1 MLRLFSCDRFPTNWG
16 AVLFHGLIF
25 FHLSCTLPQIRVCH
39 AFAHHRAAADVVDG
53 VSGEL
58 VMSRSFADRQKT
70 KKSARFQF
78 ELLEPR
84 HLFSVNPLSPSS
96 PEAPPVESTSAAP
109 LLGEQADQALTNF
122 IWLPFVS
129 AGVDKVATVSTS
141 LFLQGEYWANAYT
154 NFSLAWTKISG
165 PGNVVF
171 GNAAA
176 EGSAVT
182 FDQAGTYELQLAAT
196 NGGLTS
202 FDRVFVTVAASNTI
216 NIDQAWLDN
225 PANQG
230 TVNGRTV
237 YILKQAG
244 KTFALQTDVS
254 TKGTAFYIANKDI
267 TFDLNGHTIT
277 YNTDKLA
284 GPNAGDDK
292 SATHGV
298 VLYLGYH
305 NTEIPTIAGAAEAF
319 NVAIKNGTIKND
331 GAGNLSH
338 GIFGQRGNGALIEN
352 IEIETNGKDSHTV
365 FFKYGGTNGVTL
377 RDNLLTT
384 HTDSSFNRH
393 AGPANVMVGGKLV
406 AERNVLIGGNS
417 GFNVL
422 ADSVINENVIGHTGF
437 ATNGYGV
444 WLYRTSNVTI
454 TNNLILPTN
463 GRGVLFNAGE
473 NMTVTGNVILHLE
486 ESNAEFGDNLN
497 PPAVRSRYETKGI
510 NYSDNISLGI
520 GGGGYTSAS
529 SLYISSYGSGAS
541 TYANNDATTILVG
554 TPDISHYAQP
564 ITLEGTGGSIAG
576 GAGGSLGV
584 DLIKDNN
591 FKSNHV
597 LVRVEGY
604 DGYTEQSEPLK
615 GNSFDWVTGNAAYGD
630 FMAAIESKLSDLGLG
645 SNALAAAQTY
655 IGGIDTLID
664 GLISGQGLQEG
675 RAVWQTKYF
684 SHVGTTTF
692 ADLIDSDWGNG
703 VDPKS
708 YTYAYSN
715 LSSGAVKVREGFTQQ
730 VKILNGSTP
739 LANSA
744 VSVTTAQGDSYQ
756 ATTDANGLATLTFYR
771 FSIEKADAA
780 GAAFS
785 VIDRTQ
791 STITAG
797 GKSIVVNHSSVPS
810 QINIAGPGVQ
820 SIDEQT
826 EGSEVGK
833 QSNNLQIQSPLQA
846 PPQPQQL
853 SVNQQSQ
860 ATSQLEYANDI
871 VFEDIGSAGD
881 VASQIE
887 IIGQPAILPA
897 DSSDEKSRRN
907 ARRLRSQASDAHFQ
921 ESGELT
927 LALLGEI
934 DSLASSWAQIQRA
947 L

>member
-1 MLRLFSCDRFPTNWG
+1 MVFAGADKIASVSSSLLLTGEVIVNATTN
-16 AVLFHGLIF
+16 
-25 FHLSCTLPQIRVCH
+25 LS
-39 AFAHHRAAADVVDG
+39 
-53 VSGEL
+53 
-58 VMSRSFADRQKT
+58 
-70 KKSARFQF
+70 
-78 ELLEPR
+78 
-84 HLFSVNPLSPSS
+84 
-96 PEAPPVESTSAAP
+96 
-109 LLGEQADQALTNF
+109 
-122 IWLPFVS
+122 
-129 AGVDKVATVSTS
+129 VAWS
-141 LFLQGEYWANAYT
+141 
-154 NFSLAWTKISG
+154 KISG
-165 PGNVVF
+165 PGNAIF
-171 GNAAA
+171 GN
-176 EGSAVT
+176 SSSVSSSVL

-202 FDRVFVTVAASNTI
+202 IDRVFVTVTASNTI

-244 KTFALQTDVS
+244 KTYALQTDVS

-277 YNTDKLA
+277 YNTDNLS

-298 VLYLGYH
+298 VLYLSYH
-305 NTEIPTIAGAAEAF
+305 NTEIPTIAGAAESF
-319 NVAIKNGTIKND
+319 NVAIKNGTIKNG

-338 GIFGQRGNGALIEN
+338 GIYGQRGNGALIED

-365 FFKYGGTNGVTL
+365 YFKYDGTNGVTI
-377 RDNLLTT
+377 RDSLLKT
-384 HTDSSFNRH
+384 HTDTTFNRH

-422 ADSVINENVIGHTGF
+422 ANSVINENVIGHTGF

-520 GGGGYTSAS
+520 GGGSYTSAS
-529 SLYISSYGSGAS
+529 SLYISSYGSGTS

-554 TPDISHYAQP
+554 TPDINHYAQP

-576 GAGGSLGV
+576 GAGGSPGV
-584 DLIKDNN
+584 DLIKNNN

-597 LVRVEGY
+597 FVRVEGY

-615 GNSFDWVTGNAAYGD
+615 GNSFDWITGNVAYAN
-630 FMAAIESKLSDLGLG
+630 FMAAVESKLSALGLG

-655 IGGIDTLID
+655 IGGIDALID
-664 GLISGQGLQEG
+664 GLISGQGLQQG
-675 RAVWQTKYF
+675 RAVWQTKYI
-684 SHVGTTTF
+684 SHAGTTTF

-715 LSSGAVKVREGFTQQ
+715 LSSGAVRVREGFTQQ
-730 VKILNGSTP
+730 VKIVNGSTP
-739 LANSA
+739 LSNT
-744 VSVTTAQGDSYQ
+744 VVTVTTAQGDSYQ

-771 FSIEKADAA
+771 FSIEKADAS
-780 GAAFS
+780 GAPFS
-785 VIDRTQ
+785 IIDRTQ

-810 QINIAGPGVQ
+810 QINIAGAAIQ
-820 SIDEQT
+820 SIDEQSQSS
-826 EGSEVGK
+826 GDGK
-833 QSNNLQIQSPLQA
+833 QSYNLQIQSPL
-846 PPQPQQL
+846 QPQQL

-860 ATSQLEYANDI
+860 TTLQGEYPNDV
-871 VFEDIGSAGD
+871 VFEDIGAAGN
-881 VASQIE
+881 VAGQIK
-887 IIGQPAILPA
+887 IAGQPAPLPA
-897 DSSDEKSRRN
+897 GLSDENLRRI
-907 ARRLRSQASDAHFQ
+907 ARRLRSQESDAYFR
-921 ESGELT
+921 ESGELL
-927 LALLGEI
+927 LAKLEDI
-934 DSLASSWAQIQRA
+934 DSLSSNRA
-947 L
+947 LIHRALYSRYH